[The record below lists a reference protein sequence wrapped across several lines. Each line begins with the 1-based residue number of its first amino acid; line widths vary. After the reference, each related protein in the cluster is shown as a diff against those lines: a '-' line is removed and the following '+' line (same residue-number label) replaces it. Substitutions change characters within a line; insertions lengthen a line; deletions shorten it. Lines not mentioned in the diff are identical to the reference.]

1 MPRQVA
7 EPAYR
12 TNAGK
17 VAFRQIPRRRV
28 LDGTVTAIPPFTG
41 NSRDIRFALADHGI
55 DTGTFR
61 RMSFLKMERAALAA
75 AL

>member
-1 MPRQVA
+1 LPNRLIGQMPEKSRF
-7 EPAYR
+7 
-12 TNAGK
+12 GK
-17 VAFRQIPRRRV
+17 SPGGEFWTGQ
-28 LDGTVTAIPPFTG
+28 LQQSPFTG